1 MRFKFAAWQWR
12 SWLTAAAFAAAAFGP
27 VAVRAWAAD
36 EHEAEPAAAAESD
49 DVGEES
55 ASGFRG
61 IKLGEFKI
69 RMSHTVSSRQD
80 GVSFIL
86 YATVKNDDFK
96 TFDRLFEHRKNKIRD
111 QVVVATRLVPIEDYD
126 DPELAKF
133 RRRILLRLRR
143 TMPELPIDNV
153 YISDFSLAAQTL

>member
-1 MRFKFAAWQWR
+1 MKLQFHSHRFRVCSAGAIFC
-12 SWLTAAAFAAAAFGP
+12 
-27 VAVRAWAAD
+27 VALLGLPSARAHAS
-36 EHEAEPAAAAESD
+36 EHGEAESAAAESD
-49 DVGEES
+49 DIGEES

-96 TFDRLFEHRKNKIRD
+96 TFDRLFEHRRNKIRD

-126 DPELAKF
+126 DPELVRF

-153 YISDFSLAAQTL
+153 YVSDFSLTAKTQ

>member
-1 MRFKFAAWQWR
+1 MKFNFAVFRMR
-12 SWLTAAAFAAAAFGP
+12 SWLAAAIFAAVFFGP
-27 VAVRAWAAD
+27 AASSASPS
-36 EHEAEPAAAAESD
+36 EHGDQPEADESD
-49 DVGEES
+49 DLGAES

-96 TFDRLFEHRKNKIRD
+96 ASAELFENRKIKIRD
-111 QVVVATRLVPIEDYD
+111 QVVIATRLVPIEDYD
-126 DPELAKF
+126 DPELVKF
-133 RRRILLRLRR
+133 RRRLVLRLRR
-143 TMPELPIDNV
+143 TIPELPIDNV
-153 YISDFSLAAQTL
+153 YVSDFSLSAKTL

>member
-1 MRFKFAAWQWR
+1 MQIHFTKCQTRP
-12 SWLTAAAFAAAAFGP
+12 WLAAAVFAAACFGP
-27 VAVRAWAAD
+27 PISHTWAS
-36 EHEAEPAAAAESD
+36 EHGAEAEEAESD
-49 DVGEES
+49 DIGAES
-55 ASGFRG
+55 ATGFRG

-86 YATVKNDDFK
+86 YATVKDDDFK
-96 TFDRLFEHRKNKIRD
+96 DFQHLFENRKIKIRD

-126 DPELAKF
+126 DPELARF

-143 TMPELPIDNV
+143 TMPELAFDNV
-153 YISDFSLAAQTL
+153 YISDFSLSAKTR

>member
-1 MRFKFAAWQWR
+1 MKIDLACCPSRP
-12 SWLTAAAFAAAAFGP
+12 WLAAAVFAAAGFGP
-27 VAVRAWAAD
+27 ATSRALA
-36 EHEAEPAAAAESD
+36 EAHATEPAAAQTD
-49 DVGEES
+49 DVGAES
-55 ASGFRG
+55 ATGFRG

-69 RMSHTVSSRQD
+69 RTSHTVSSRQD

-96 TFDRLFEHRKNKIRD
+96 TFDRLFENRKIKIRD

-153 YISDFSLAAQTL
+153 YVSDFSLTAKTQ